1 MNYHIIVIQLKVL
14 CFRNRLFTIKL
25 FFLLNDFVGKMAALI
40 NQYYEYCTLK
50 GQNNDSDMYNLCNGV
65 MFKKVTYIP

>member
-1 MNYHIIVIQLKVL
+1 MLQKFIIYNKVVL
-14 CFRNRLFTIKL
+14 
-25 FFLLNDFVGKMAALI
+25 LLNNLVGKMAALI

-50 GQNNDSDMYNLCNGV
+50 GQNNDSDMYNLCYGV